1 MCQHVQAAKKH
12 RNMCRTMSCNLKFF
26 SSHKKKKKKLNFPTF
41 TSTSFAREG
50 TQGMGMEWGHL
61 MEIFIQAVTFLFVS
75 VSLDMLF

>member
-1 MCQHVQAAKKH
+1 MRQHVQAAKKH
-12 RNMCRTMSCNLKFF
+12 RNMCRTMSCNLKVFN
-26 SSHKKKKKKLNFPTF
+26 SHKKKVNFPTS
-41 TSTSFAREG
+41 TRTSFAQEG